1 MISNWFNAWF
11 TKVHRFAFHRT
22 NGRIGGKLGNSP
34 MALMYTIGAKTGQ
47 VRMIPLQ
54 CYPVEPEGIL
64 VLASNNGQSRHPGW
78 YYNLKAHPEI
88 DALVGSERRR
98 VRAEEL
104 GAERRATEWPEML
117 KQNRSIE
124 DYKARAGGRELPIFL
139 LRTLKR
145 TSGAG
150 VERTGRN

>member
-1 MISNWFNAWF
+1 MVSDWFNAWF
-11 TKVHRFAFHRT
+11 TRVHRFAFHRT
-22 NGRIGGKLGNSP
+22 NGRIGGKLANIP
-34 MALMYTIGAKTGQ
+34 MALMYTIGAKSGQ
-47 VRMIPLQ
+47 VRMIPVQ
-54 CYPVEPEGIL
+54 YYPVEPEGVL
-64 VLASNNGQSRHPGW
+64 VLASNNGQSRLPRW

-104 GAERRATEWPEML
+104 GAERHATEWPEML

-124 DYKARAGGRELPIFL
+124 DYSARAGGRELPIFL

-145 TSGAG
+145 I
-150 VERTGRN
+150 

>member
-1 MISNWFNAWF
+1 MVSDWFNAWF
-11 TKVHRFAFHRT
+11 TRAHRFAFHRT
-22 NGRIGGKLGNSP
+22 NGRIGGKLGNIP

-54 CYPVEPEGIL
+54 CYPVEPEGVL
-64 VLASNNGQSRHPGW
+64 VLASNNGQSRLPGW

-104 GAERRATEWPEML
+104 GPERHATEWLEML

-124 DYKARAGGRELPIFL
+124 DYKARAGDRELPIFI

-145 TSGAG
+145 T
-150 VERTGRN
+150 

>member
-1 MISNWFNAWF
+1 MTSNWFTAWF

-22 NGRIGGKLGNSP
+22 NGRIGGKLGDVP

-54 CYPVEPEGIL
+54 CYPVEPEGVL
-64 VLASNNGQSRHPGW
+64 VLASNNGQSGHPGW

-88 DALVGSERRR
+88 DAPVGRERRR

-104 GAERRATEWPEML
+104 GAERRATEWPAML

-139 LRTLKR
+139 LRTLNR
-145 TSGAG
+145 T
-150 VERTGRN
+150 

>member
-1 MISNWFNAWF
+1 MVSDWFNARF

-22 NGRIGGKLGNSP
+22 HGRIGGKLGNIP

-54 CYPVEPEGIL
+54 CYPVEPEGVL

-88 DALVGSERRR
+88 DALVGRERRR

-104 GAERRATEWPEML
+104 GAERRATEWPQML
-117 KQNRSIE
+117 RQNRSIE
-124 DYKARAGGRELPIFL
+124 DYKSRAGGRELPVFL
-139 LRTLKR
+139 LRTLTR
-145 TSGAG
+145 T
-150 VERTGRN
+150 

>member
-1 MISNWFNAWF
+1 MVSDWFNAWF

-22 NGRIGGKLGNSP
+22 SGRIGGKLGNIP

-54 CYPVEPEGIL
+54 CYPVEPEGVL
-64 VLASNNGQSRHPGW
+64 VLASNNGQPRHPGW
-78 YYNLKAHPEI
+78 YYNLKTHPEI
-88 DALVGSERRR
+88 DVLVGHERRR

-104 GAERRATEWPEML
+104 GAERRATEWPKML
-117 KQNRSIE
+117 RQNRSIE

-139 LRTLKR
+139 LRTLNR
-145 TSGAG
+145 T
-150 VERTGRN
+150 